1 MVWNALIFGPENTPF
16 EDGTFKLKIEFT
28 EEYPN
33 KPPSVKFV
41 SAMFHPNG
49 ECIKFGEVYNA
60 VLLGFKLVVTLTSFV
75 TDTNSWKYFLN
86 AFYISCV
93 RIKN

>member
-1 MVWNALIFGPENTPF
+1 MPSNPFAGALLVVLNSSICILWCRIQEDPPTGVSGAPSEHNIMVWNALIFGPENTPF

-49 ECIKFGEVYNA
+49 KQ
-60 VLLGFKLVVTLTSFV
+60 
-75 TDTNSWKYFLN
+75 
-86 AFYISCV
+86 
-93 RIKN
+93 